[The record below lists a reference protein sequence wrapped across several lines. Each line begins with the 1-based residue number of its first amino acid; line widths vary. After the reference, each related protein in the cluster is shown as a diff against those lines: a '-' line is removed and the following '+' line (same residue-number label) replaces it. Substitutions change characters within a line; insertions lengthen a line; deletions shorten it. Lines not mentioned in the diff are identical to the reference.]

1 MYDKMNKELNGTI
14 KSAYSEN
21 SADIKNEI
29 INRKLTLKITLN
41 GRRIKSGENSSE
53 KKGVIMVLWCSGYHY
68 CTTSFN

>member
-1 MYDKMNKELNGTI
+1 MYDKMNKVLNDTI

-41 GRRIKSGENSSE
+41 GRRRKKWRKNKK
-53 KKGVIMVLWCSGYHY
+53 KKGCNHGAVV
-68 CTTSFN
+68 